1 MVQFSRLVQ
10 DGAPFRSSRA
20 GANVGLMSG
29 VKEGAWASRMAR
41 RTREVIWRC
50 AATDDQ
56 TCEST
61 VLFRVCAGVWTPASC
76 ALCPLRRTRWARS
89 DPAPRCCFLL
99 QGDLA
104 SWLHV
109 AVHAPRMSN
118 DRCILPSWR
127 RRDGFVTAG
136 NFGYTF
142 FTIIN
147 RI

>member
-1 MVQFSRLVQ
+1 M
-10 DGAPFRSSRA
+10 G
-20 GANVGLMSG
+20 
-29 VKEGAWASRMAR
+29 EGAWASRMAR

-76 ALCPLRRTRWARS
+76 ALCPLRRTPWARS
-89 DPAPRCCFLL
+89 DPAPRCCFSLL
-99 QGDLA
+99 GPGILA
-104 SWLHV
+104 PCV

-118 DRCILPSWR
+118 DRFILPSWR
-127 RRDGFVTAG
+127 RRDGFVTAD

-142 FTIIN
+142 QT
-147 RI
+147 